1 MLFIIKYF
9 DKFEIDYTI
18 GLGGMTP
25 QIWFVPDD
33 LNKKV
38 MEADE
43 LTLNRYEGNSNNIF
57 ANLKNTELK
66 NCCKLA
72 FCISVIHLF

>member
-57 ANLKNTELK
+57 VNLKK
-66 NCCKLA
+66 YGIKKL
-72 FCISVIHLF
+72 L